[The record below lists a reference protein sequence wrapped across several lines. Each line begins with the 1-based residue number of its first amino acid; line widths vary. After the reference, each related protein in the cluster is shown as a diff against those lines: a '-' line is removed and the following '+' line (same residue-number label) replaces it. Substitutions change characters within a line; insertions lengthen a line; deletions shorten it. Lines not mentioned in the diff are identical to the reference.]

1 MSNEGFKL
9 SVTEKVG
16 YSLGDF
22 AANLVFQTL
31 VTYIAF
37 FYTDVY
43 QLDNATAS
51 NVIFW
56 CGILGGVMFSPIM
69 GMIADRTYT
78 RWGKYR
84 PWILW
89 TAVPFGIAIFLC
101 FSTPNFG
108 ATGKVLYAFGTYL
121 LLVTLYTANN
131 LPYAALSGV
140 LTGNMAERNSLSAYR
155 FAAVMVAQFVIQVLL
170 LPLIL
175 MAGDGD
181 RAAGFETLMT
191 VFAVA
196 GVICF
201 FITFYTTKERVVPP
215 PEAKSS
221 VAQDL
226 ADLFRNRPWVIML
239 MVVILVFVTLALKGG
254 MYIYYF
260 NNYVS
265 EPDLATFLDRWG
277 FNSFIAGL
285 TAFFGGMGFTFEW
298 PDDPAASG
306 FGLFNGG
313 GIIMMII
320 GIAFSKSLADRF
332 GKRNVFAI
340 FLAISA
346 LFVLAF
352 YWFAKDAIG
361 MMFLS
366 QILHGFFYGIT
377 IPLLWAMIADVADF
391 SEWRNHR
398 RATAIIFSAM
408 LLGLK
413 GGLTIGSTITLR
425 VLNAYGYDGTLA
437 VQSESAQYGIKMA
450 MSVMSAGFFFVAAAL
465 LVFYEINKRM
475 ESSIEADL
483 AARHVNPVSP

>member
-1 MSNEGFKL
+1 MNDEQRL
-9 SVTEKVG
+9 SVTEKIG

-43 QLDNATAS
+43 QLDNVTAS
-51 NVIFW
+51 SVIFW
-56 CGILGGVMFSPIM
+56 CGILGGVVFSPVM
-69 GMIADRTYT
+69 GMIADRTHT

-84 PWILW
+84 PWVMW

-101 FSTPNFG
+101 FTVPGFG
-108 ATGKVLYAFGTYL
+108 DTGKVIYAFGTYL
-121 LLVTLYTANN
+121 LLVSLYTANN

-155 FAAVMVAQFVIQVLL
+155 FAAVMIAQFIIQVLL

-181 RAAGFETLMT
+181 KAAGFELLMS

-201 FITFYTTKERVVPP
+201 FITFFTTRERVVPQQ
-215 PEAKSS
+215 EEHSK
-221 VAQDL
+221 VMEDL
-226 ADLFRNRPWVIML
+226 GDLLRNRPWLVML
-239 MVVILVFVTLALKGG
+239 AVVVLIFVTLALKGG

-265 EPDLATFLDRWG
+265 EPELASFLDRIG
-277 FNSFIAGL
+277 FDGFISAL
-285 TAFFGGMGFTFEW
+285 TGFFGEMGVTFEW
-298 PDDPAASG
+298 PDDAAASG

-313 GIIMMII
+313 GIILMIV

-332 GKRNVFAI
+332 GKRNVFGV
-340 FLAISA
+340 FLALSA

-352 YWFAKDAIG
+352 YWFPPDAIG
-361 MMFLS
+361 LMFTS

-377 IPLLWAMIADVADF
+377 IPLLWAMIADVADY
-391 SEWRNHR
+391 SEWKNHR

-413 GGLTIGSTITLR
+413 GGLTVGSTITLQ
-425 VLNAYGYDGTLA
+425 VLEAYGYDGTLA
-437 VQSESAQYGIKMA
+437 AQSASAQYGIKMA
-450 MSVMSAGFFFVAAAL
+450 MSVMSAGFFLLAAVL
-465 LVFYEINKRM
+465 LFLYPIGKRM
-475 ESSIEADL
+475 ETTIEAEL
-483 AARHVNPVSP
+483 AARHAPPVSP